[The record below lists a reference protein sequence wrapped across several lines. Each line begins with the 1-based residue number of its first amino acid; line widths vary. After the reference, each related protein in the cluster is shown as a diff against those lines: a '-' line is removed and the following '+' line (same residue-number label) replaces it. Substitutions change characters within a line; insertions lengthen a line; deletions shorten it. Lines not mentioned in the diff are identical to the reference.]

1 MLKNRT
7 TFRLPCLPTEL
18 SNKANAMKSAAG
30 AAASKRLNNENT
42 RRDSLQKKAQSLNEK
57 AEQVKTQTFNV
68 TTMEAKGGRLFS
80 ILNGK
85 LPFGTESPV
94 TMFMKPNQRMHLQG
108 SNGSGK
114 STLLKVLK
122 GEISL
127 LGGELHLNMP
137 IFYLDQHVSLL
148 NNVIPMLECLRHFCP
163 HMKEM
168 DARTLLAGIGFRRD
182 SVFRQVG
189 ALSGGEKMKLAILII
204 SIKTKCLCSC
214 SMSLIITSIYH
225 QKSYLLRHSNTIRE
239 R

>member
-1 MLKNRT
+1 
-7 TFRLPCLPTEL
+7 
-18 SNKANAMKSAAG
+18 MKSAAG

-148 NNVIPMLECLRHFCP
+148 NNVLPMLECLRHFCP

-204 SIKTKCLCSC
+204 S
-214 SMSLIITSIYH
+214 H
-225 QKSYLLRHSNTIRE
+225 QDKMPLLLLDEPDNHLDISSKILLAETLKHYQGAMILVSHDQSFVE
-239 R
+239 DCGELDTFLMA